1 MISYQ
6 SSVQKSP
13 APILKPHQLNWWHR
27 LNCFYFFLAIEYAWK
42 VNTLYIIKCKEGI
55 ENVIET
61 EYFVAKN
68 TYTLYYQL
76 LV

>member
-1 MISYQ
+1 M
-6 SSVQKSP
+6 
-13 APILKPHQLNWWHR
+13 
-27 LNCFYFFLAIEYAWK
+27 EYAWK
-42 VNTLYIIKCKEGI
+42 VSTLYIIKCKEGI